1 MHHKAKISNS
11 SIRGKPYSSSL
22 IPKKCIAWCTR
33 IEILIFQ
40 SPKKHMDLKFL
51 QFLFLFTVR
60 KSEIRIC
67 FKLTLRP
74 QSGKNWFWSGRIQ
87 KIEFLSFLA
96 FKICSTATHPFSKFS
111 TSTKSIYPY
120 TKVGQ
125 FFRIWNY
132 SMW

>member
-1 MHHKAKISNS
+1 MTKTGIKNRKNISLKEVNQLLEANR
-11 SIRGKPYSSSL
+11 IRSLNGSSL

-74 QSGKNWFWSGRIQ
+74 QSGKNWF
-87 KIEFLSFLA
+87 
-96 FKICSTATHPFSKFS
+96 
-111 TSTKSIYPY
+111 
-120 TKVGQ
+120 
-125 FFRIWNY
+125 
-132 SMW
+132 